1 MKEALDN
8 YPRWRAAEADDRDDD
23 ADEAFRSVFQAAAG
37 EQPVSLDFTA
47 ETMKAIAAATAV
59 DARRARQARAAA
71 LTGVVAATAGAAYF
85 GAGWAIG
92 LVSATFLGLL
102 NLLVAAVVRTAE
114 AFQTGAGFWGVLSS
128 LGQATAAVAADSSV
142 TFAMIAISVVAIAAL
157 AALQRLLGSDEES
170 FQ

>member
-1 MKEALDN
+1 MDQ

-23 ADEAFRSVFQAAAG
+23 ADEAFREVFQSAAV

-47 ETMKAIAAATAV
+47 ETMKAIAAAAAI
-59 DARRARQARAAA
+59 DARRARQARVAVLTGTIAATAAA
-71 LTGVVAATAGAAYF
+71 LYV
-85 GAGWAIG
+85 GAGWAIT

-114 AFQTGAGFWGVLSS
+114 AFQTGAGVWGVLSS
-128 LGQATAAVAADSSV
+128 LGRATAAVATDSSV
-142 TFAMIAISVVAIAAL
+142 TFAMIGISIVAIAAL